1 MLNICAVA
9 CLFADPD
16 ISIWFRIRV
25 VDDQTKIRR
34 KNVYIDKYKAKKVV
48 GETKMDAWNT
58 KDDQHSRNDK
68 SVVIELILN
77 QACML
82 PTVKIFIEQSRC

>member
-1 MLNICAVA
+1 MLKICAVA
-9 CLFADPD
+9 CLVVDPG
-16 ISIWFRIRV
+16 IWIWFRIRG
-25 VDDQTKIRR
+25 VDGQTKIWRE
-34 KNVYIDKYKAKKVV
+34 NIYIDKYKVKKVV
-48 GETKMDAWNT
+48 EETKMDAYST

-82 PTVKIFIEQSRC
+82 STVKIFIEQSRC